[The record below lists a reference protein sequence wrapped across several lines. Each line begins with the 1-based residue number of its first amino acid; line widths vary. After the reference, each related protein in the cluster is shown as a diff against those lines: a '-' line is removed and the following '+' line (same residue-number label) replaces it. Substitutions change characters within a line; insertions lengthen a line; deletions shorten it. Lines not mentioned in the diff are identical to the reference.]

1 MTQERNL
8 DEGMSPLTPASSEGT
23 ARETGH
29 VDHGTR
35 VADES
40 YFASRSLKSGSAGW
54 FLLMGLGVA
63 YVISG
68 DFSGWNYGIA
78 YGGWLGL
85 LIAFIVMGL
94 MYACTVFGLAE
105 LSSAMPTA
113 GAGYGFARRA
123 MGKFGGCMTGFA
135 VLIEYVCA
143 PAAISTFIA
152 NYVAN
157 LGILPEGVGQVAVI
171 AAVFVVFVGLHLIG
185 VGEALKVMLVI
196 TCVALLALV
205 VFVVGVAPAFDL
217 ANFFNISPTSD
228 GSSTAL
234 PFGLAG
240 VVAALPFGIWFF
252 LGVEGVPLAAEEA
265 NDPKRDMPK
274 GIIGSMAVLIV
285 TGLAVLFLA
294 PGATG
299 ARFMGGSTAPLV
311 QALEVVGQSGRAVF
325 LNWAGLFGL
334 VASFFS
340 LVYAGSRQMFALSRA
355 GYLPRSWALT
365 GKRKTPV
372 LALLIQG
379 IVGFGLAVLVQNG
392 DTLINVAVFGAC
404 TSYALINLSHI
415 LLRRREPGM
424 HRGYRTPGGTAT
436 TTIGLCLSCL
446 ALVSTFF
453 VDVVAACAVLALL
466 IFGALYFWVWAR
478 HHLVA
483 NAPEEEFELVRKAE
497 GEIR

>member
-1 MTQERNL
+1 
-8 DEGMSPLTPASSEGT
+8 
-23 ARETGH
+23 
-29 VDHGTR
+29 
-35 VADES
+35 
-40 YFASRSLKSGSAGW
+40 
-54 FLLMGLGVA
+54 
-63 YVISG
+63 
-68 DFSGWNYGIA
+68 
-78 YGGWLGL
+78 
-85 LIAFIVMGL
+85 
-94 MYACTVFGLAE
+94 
-105 LSSAMPTA
+105 
-113 GAGYGFARRA
+113 
-123 MGKFGGCMTGFA
+123 
-135 VLIEYVCA
+135 
-143 PAAISTFIA
+143 
-152 NYVAN
+152 
-157 LGILPEGVGQVAVI
+157 
-171 AAVFVVFVGLHLIG
+171 
-185 VGEALKVMLVI
+185 
-196 TCVALLALV
+196 
-205 VFVVGVAPAFDL
+205 
-217 ANFFNISPTSD
+217 
-228 GSSTAL
+228 
-234 PFGLAG
+234 
-240 VVAALPFGIWFF
+240 
-252 LGVEGVPLAAEEA
+252 
-265 NDPKRDMPK
+265 MPK

-299 ARFMGGSTAPLV
+299 AQFMGGSTAPLV

-372 LALLIQG
+372 LVLLIQG

-466 IFGALYFWVWAR
+466 VFGALYFWVWAR